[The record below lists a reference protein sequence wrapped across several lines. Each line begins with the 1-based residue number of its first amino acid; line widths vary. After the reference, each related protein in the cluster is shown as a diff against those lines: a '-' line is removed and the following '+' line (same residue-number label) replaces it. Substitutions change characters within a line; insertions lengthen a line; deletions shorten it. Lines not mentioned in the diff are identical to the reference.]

1 MAAVLTVCMNVSALP
16 VSAISSQV
24 FAIDDLVEFTD
35 KTDRGKWDKTSGNG
49 SISFQDGQGDNGFMT
64 VKSNGD
70 TIFADTSTTKRADG
84 FVEMDMKMTEAPTG
98 ARMAIIFRYNSPTDW
113 EGIGID
119 HGDWTW
125 LKGSD
130 KWGSVSSTKKIFTSV
145 GEKHH
150 LRVEYRGSN
159 LKVFVD
165 GE

>member
-1 MAAVLTVCMNVSALP
+1 MKKQKFISGMAAVLTVCMNVSALP

-119 HGDWTW
+119 HG
-125 LKGSD
+125 LKDLINGVQFLQQRKSLLQLG
-130 KWGSVSSTKKIFTSV
+130 KNIICVLNIEEVT
-145 GEKHH
+145 
-150 LRVEYRGSN
+150 
-159 LKVFVD
+159 
-165 GE
+165 